1 MIQDF
6 SRALNAR
13 LIEEIEVQTQALVH
27 GYVQDFAEYK
37 RLTGVVQGLTLAQ
50 SHMQA
55 LLEQVEHD
63 E

>member
-6 SRALNAR
+6 ARALSAR
-13 LIEEIEVQTQALVH
+13 LTEELDVQKQALIH
-27 GYVQDFAEYK
+27 GYVSDFAEYK

-50 SHMQA
+50 SHIQA